1 MKMNTSIK
9 AGLSFGGIMGLF
21 FALLFGITAG
31 QQEGLRGFLSG
42 ILTGLAAGVLSGV
55 LFGIFMDFFAMMQTK
70 KFESL
75 RSQMAMKYRIIVEGG
90 ANHFMNKESV
100 GGWLFLTSEVLFFKS
115 HQFNIQ
121 NHELSIPV
129 SSIKSVTPCKVF
141 NFATGLKIEKTDGE
155 WEKFVVTNHNEWAA
169 KLNELI
175 VKCEQKENFMCK

>member
-1 MKMNTSIK
+1 MKGNVSIR

-31 QQEGLRGFLSG
+31 QKDGLHGFLLG
-42 ILTGLAAGVLSGV
+42 ILLGLAAGLLSGV
-55 LFGIFMDFFAMMQTK
+55 LFGLFMDFFSMVQTK

-75 RSQMAMKYRIIVEGG
+75 RSQMAMKYRIVFESG

-100 GGWLFLTSEVLFFKS
+100 GGWLFLTSEVLLFKS

-121 NHELSIPV
+121 NHELSIPMNI
-129 SSIKSVTPCKVF
+129 IKSVTPCKVL

-155 WEKFVVTNHNEWAA
+155 WEKFVVNNNNEWAA
-169 KLNELI
+169 KINELI
-175 VKCEQKENFMCK
+175 VKCEQKENSMCM